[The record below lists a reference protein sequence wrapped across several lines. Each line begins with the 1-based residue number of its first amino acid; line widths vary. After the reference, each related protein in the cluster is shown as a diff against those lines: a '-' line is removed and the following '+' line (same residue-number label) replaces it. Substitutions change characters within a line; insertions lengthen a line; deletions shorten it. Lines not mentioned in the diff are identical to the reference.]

1 MNWLAGEPNPFNL
14 AGPPA
19 WFLADL
25 AAYDPAL
32 VVFPSQQEGVYRV
45 GRRVPGHLP
54 PVLHFM
60 QEKPDTKLYVKHR
73 LVPVTSILPPPLV
86 QWGPVI
92 INDLAE
98 SDIQRVGGWEA
109 ASRLLEDREE
119 AAERKADAN
128 ISDEASVRAGA
139 AWRAIK
145 WRTGQTIDLG
155 SRNPESLRSRRG
167 APRMPT
173 YRPLNFQSGSAT
185 FVGRAGNRQSTPAR
199 NRGAFLDTD
208 TFVNVPR

>member
-1 MNWLAGEPNPFNL
+1 MTWLAGEPNPFNL
-14 AGPPA
+14 VAPPA

-32 VVFPSQQEGVYRV
+32 VIFPSQQEGVYRV

-54 PVLHFM
+54 PVLHFLRS
-60 QEKPDTKLYVKHR
+60 QPDTQLYVKHR

-98 SDIQRVGGWEA
+98 SDIQRVGGWKA
-109 ASRLLEDREE
+109 AVRLIEDRED
-119 AAERKADAN
+119 AADQKLDAT
-128 ISDEASVRAGA
+128 IADEASLRAGA

-155 SRNPESLRSRRG
+155 SRSGGPRSRRE

-173 YRPLNFQSGSAT
+173 YRPLQFEGGSAT
-185 FVGRAGNRQSTPAR
+185 FVGRVGRPFTPAR
-199 NRGAFLDTD
+199 NRGAFHDTD
-208 TFVNVPR
+208 TIVSVPR